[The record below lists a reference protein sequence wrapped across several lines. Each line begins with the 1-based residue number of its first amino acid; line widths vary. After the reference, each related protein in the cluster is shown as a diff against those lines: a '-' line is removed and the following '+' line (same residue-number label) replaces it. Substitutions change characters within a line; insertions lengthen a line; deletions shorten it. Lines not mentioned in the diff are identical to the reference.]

1 MSIALSAL
9 HRICTLLIIAGFQ
22 MALYWGSHISK
33 VVEYLLVDAWD
44 IENSYS
50 LHTLFWYKPW
60 WYDPGGSRDLEPFF
74 RFSKRLSALGQDIQ
88 ADDIHNLVQRVPFG
102 RITYPTSEAPNYSGY
117 FKFLISQG
125 ADIEYRDPNSRK
137 TALLV
142 AAEGDDDISL
152 NWMQELLWLD
162 ADYSAVDYKGR
173 GPLHLTLEP
182 CRWEYLLDVGPTAI
196 RCMKDKLVRLLQAG
210 CSIHAVDNYGRTP
223 TDVARYWG
231 RTRTW
236 EAALQE
242 VGKLECARSECQCE
256 VTVSLPRLSEKGS
269 RLIRKVVTDTQL
281 TYAEDLYF
289 PILQYDY
296 VDTRS

>member
-1 MSIALSAL
+1 MLGTLKILIASTPCSGINRGGMTPGDQEISNHFSGFPSGYLHWAKIFKPMIFIILS
-9 HRICTLLIIAGFQ
+9 R
-22 MALYWGSHISK
+22 
-33 VVEYLLVDAWD
+33 V
-44 IENSYS
+44 
-50 LHTLFWYKPW
+50 
-60 WYDPGGSRDLEPFF
+60 
-74 RFSKRLSALGQDIQ
+74 
-88 ADDIHNLVQRVPFG
+88 VPFG